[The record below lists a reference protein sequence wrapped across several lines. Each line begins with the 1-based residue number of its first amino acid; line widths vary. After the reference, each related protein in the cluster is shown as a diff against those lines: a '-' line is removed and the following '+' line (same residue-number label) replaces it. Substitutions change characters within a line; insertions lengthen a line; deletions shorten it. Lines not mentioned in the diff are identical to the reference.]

1 MEALDKISDYKL
13 NSNVEFHMQDSI
25 ESYITYLNMLSE
37 LSPRECEIFLNT
49 LKNNEI
55 INNQEMEHED
65 PFMVQLELE
74 LECSKGKKNTSIDI
88 MTNSILENK
97 PLTIRK
103 IEQLHRL
110 IIHGTCDDK
119 PENYKIRDK
128 QAYVSETTN
137 GIEKV
142 CYYAPNPEE
151 IKPYLNK
158 ILEFLNS
165 DDNKKEQDILYN
177 SILTHFYIAALQPFG
192 NGNTRLARLIEYG
205 SIFKLSREVLGS
217 KIKSPALFVSKNY
230 LMTRASYRNNISK
243 LVNEPTDDSFNN
255 WMNYNLNMVDEQIYF
270 CNNILKKRF
279 K

>member
-1 MEALDKISDYKL
+1 MEALDKINEYKL

-37 LSPRECEIFLNT
+37 LSPTKRQVFLNT

-55 INNQEMEHED
+55 VNNQEMEHEN
-65 PFMVQLELE
+65 PFLVQLELE
-74 LECSKGKKNTSIDI
+74 ASNSKKNTSIDI
-88 MTNSILENK
+88 MTDSILESK
-97 PLTIRK
+97 PLNIRK

-110 IIHGTCDDK
+110 IIHGTNDDK

-128 QAYVSETTN
+128 EAHVSEVN
-137 GIEKV
+137 DGIEKV
-142 CYYAPNPEE
+142 CYYAPSPEE
-151 IKPYLNK
+151 IKPYLSK
-158 ILEFLNS
+158 ILEFLNNE
-165 DDNKKEQDILYN
+165 DNKKEQDVFYN

-230 LMTRASYRNNISK
+230 LMTRASYRDNISK
-243 LVNEPTDDSFNN
+243 LVNEPSDDNFNN
-255 WMNYNLNMVDEQIYF
+255 WVNYNLNMIDEQLYF
-270 CNNILKKRF
+270 CNNVLEKKV

>member
-1 MEALDKISDYKL
+1 MEALDKINEYKL

-37 LSPRECEIFLNT
+37 LSPTKRQVFLNT

-55 INNQEMEHED
+55 VNNQEMEHEN
-65 PFMVQLELE
+65 PFLVQLELE
-74 LECSKGKKNTSIDI
+74 ASNSKKNTSIDI
-88 MTNSILENK
+88 MTDSILESK
-97 PLTIRK
+97 PLNIRK

-110 IIHGTCDDK
+110 IIHGTNDDK

-128 QAYVSETTN
+128 EAHVSEVN
-137 GIEKV
+137 DGIEKV
-142 CYYAPNPEE
+142 CYYAPSPEE
-151 IKPYLNK
+151 IKPYLSK
-158 ILEFLNS
+158 IIEFLNNE
-165 DDNKKEQDILYN
+165 DNKKEQDVFYN

-230 LMTRASYRNNISK
+230 LMTRASYRDNISK
-243 LVNEPTDDSFNN
+243 LVNEPSDDNFNN
-255 WMNYNLNMVDEQIYF
+255 WVNYNLNMIDEQLYF
-270 CNNILKKRF
+270 CNNVLEKKV

>member
-1 MEALDKISDYKL
+1 MEALDKINEYKL

-37 LSPRECEIFLNT
+37 LSPTKRQVFLNT

-55 INNQEMEHED
+55 VNNQEMEHEN
-65 PFMVQLELE
+65 PFLVQLELE
-74 LECSKGKKNTSIDI
+74 ASSSKKNTSIDI
-88 MTNSILENK
+88 MTDSILESK
-97 PLTIRK
+97 PLNIRK

-110 IIHGTCDDK
+110 IIHGTNDDK

-128 QAYVSETTN
+128 EAHVSEVN
-137 GIEKV
+137 DGIEKV
-142 CYYAPNPEE
+142 CYYAPSPEE
-151 IKPYLNK
+151 IKPYLSK
-158 ILEFLNS
+158 ILEFLNNE
-165 DDNKKEQDILYN
+165 DNKKEQDVFYN

-230 LMTRASYRNNISK
+230 LMTRASYRDNISK
-243 LVNEPTDDSFNN
+243 LVNEPSDDNFNN
-255 WMNYNLNMVDEQIYF
+255 WVNYNLNMIDEQLYF
-270 CNNILKKRF
+270 CNNVLEKKV